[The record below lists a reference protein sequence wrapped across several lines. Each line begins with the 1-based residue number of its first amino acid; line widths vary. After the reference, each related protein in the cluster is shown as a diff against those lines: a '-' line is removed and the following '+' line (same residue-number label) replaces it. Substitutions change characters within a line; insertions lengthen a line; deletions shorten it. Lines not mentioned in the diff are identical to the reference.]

1 MSYLLL
7 TVEQIIAVHDE
18 VLEPNELQG
27 MAGATL
33 LSGGYQA
40 VVYSPIRQ
48 TAILARRATA
58 RRSRVGARGWTLVG
72 CR

>member
-27 MAGATL
+27 MADDNSLERGL
-33 LSGGYQA
+33 
-40 VVYSPIRQ
+40 P
-48 TAILARRATA
+48 
-58 RRSRVGARGWTLVG
+58 SRCVFPH
-72 CR
+72 